1 MAAWYNLGVAHE
13 DTGQIETAVL
23 DYTEALN
30 LAPENVNAWI
40 NRGLVFL
47 TMDRYESALN
57 DMDQVLQ
64 LDPTYT
70 KPYLIKAYIY
80 TVLGDADKLEA
91 SIEQAVALGVD
102 RPDAEKSIAD
112 FSP

>member
-1 MAAWYNLGVAHE
+1 
-13 DTGQIETAVL
+13 
-23 DYTEALN
+23 
-30 LAPENVNAWI
+30 
-40 NRGLVFL
+40 
-47 TMDRYESALN
+47 MDRYESALN

-64 LDPTYT
+64 LDPTYA

-80 TVLGDADKLEA
+80 TVLWEPDKLEA

-102 RPDAEKSIAD
+102 RADAEKSIAD